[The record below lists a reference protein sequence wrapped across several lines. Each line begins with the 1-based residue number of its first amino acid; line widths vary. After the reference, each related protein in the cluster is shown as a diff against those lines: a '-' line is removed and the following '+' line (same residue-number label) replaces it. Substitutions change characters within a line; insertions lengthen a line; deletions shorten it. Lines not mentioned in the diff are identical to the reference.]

1 MCLWNWTTVWSVDW
15 MTDAVTDAGVRDPR
29 PLCVSGTGCLC
40 GLLTGGLM
48 LLLILLSQI
57 PDLYVCLELDDCV
70 VC

>member
-1 MCLWNWTTVWSVDW
+1 MCVWNWTTVWSVDW
-15 MTDAVTDAGVRDPR
+15 
-29 PLCVSGTGCLC
+29 
-40 GLLTGGLM
+40 LM